1 MQLPLFSPTT
11 NWTAPRLEDLPQWRG
26 AKRIAFDLETRD
38 PQLRELGPG
47 VRRDPKCNYIV
58 GFSFARCDQMRGY
71 YVPLRHLG
79 GDNVENPE
87 RYIEW
92 LREQAAEFDGIVVGQ
107 NLSYDID
114 WCSTLNVAFPNVKY
128 FHDVMIGEV
137 LCNELHQS
145 YSMANILQRR
155 GLPPK
160 DETVLESAAK
170 SFGVDPKGGMWQLP
184 ARFVGAYGEA
194 DAVRPLQ
201 ILAQQEL
208 DIEKQNLGQI
218 FALESELLP
227 VLVHIRQRGIRIN
240 FDQLDKVVKW
250 SMEQEQEAL
259 NRVYDST
266 GVRLELGS
274 VWRANAIAPAL
285 ERVGIKLAKT
295 EKTNAPKIDK
305 FLLETTDHPVA
316 KALGWARKVNKI
328 RTTFAESI
336 YRHSTNGRIHTTLT
350 QMAGEDETSGGG
362 VKGARFGRMSCSS
375 PNLQQ
380 SPGRDEFGRLWR
392 SIYIPEQDM
401 LWCCAD
407 YSQQEPKMAA
417 HFAGLLKLP
426 GAAEMVRRY
435 NEDPLTDSHSVM
447 AEITGLDRK
456 YAKIV
461 GLGIAYGEGGY
472 KLCKD
477 MGLPTA
483 IKVCFGRD
491 TFDADSV
498 QGQKALEMGGKRF
511 HAAGPEGQRILDRYN
526 ENAPFV
532 KLLSNKC
539 SDIAKRRGYIIT
551 MLGRRC
557 RFPVDESGNYDWTY
571 RALNRLIQGSS
582 ADQTKQS
589 VINVHK
595 AGHFLQLA
603 VHDELDA
610 SVADLA
616 EGKRIGEIM
625 KDAVKATVPFRVDVE
640 LGPSW
645 GEIS

>member
-1 MQLPLFSPTT
+1 
-11 NWTAPRLEDLPQWRG
+11 
-26 AKRIAFDLETRD
+26 
-38 PQLRELGPG
+38 
-47 VRRDPKCNYIV
+47 
-58 GFSFARCDQMRGY
+58 
-71 YVPLRHLG
+71 
-79 GDNVENPE
+79 
-87 RYIEW
+87 
-92 LREQAAEFDGIVVGQ
+92 
-107 NLSYDID
+107 
-114 WCSTLNVAFPNVKY
+114 
-128 FHDVMIGEV
+128 
-137 LCNELHQS
+137 
-145 YSMANILQRR
+145 
-155 GLPPK
+155 
-160 DETVLESAAK
+160 
-170 SFGVDPKGGMWQLP
+170 
-184 ARFVGAYGEA
+184 
-194 DAVRPLQ
+194 
-201 ILAQQEL
+201 
-208 DIEKQNLGQI
+208 
-218 FALESELLP
+218 
-227 VLVHIRQRGIRIN
+227 
-240 FDQLDKVVKW
+240 
-250 SMEQEQEAL
+250 
-259 NRVYDST
+259 
-266 GVRLELGS
+266 
-274 VWRANAIAPAL
+274 
-285 ERVGIKLAKT
+285 
-295 EKTNAPKIDK
+295 
-305 FLLETTDHPVA
+305 
-316 KALGWARKVNKI
+316 
-328 RTTFAESI
+328 
-336 YRHSTNGRIHTTLT
+336 
-350 QMAGEDETSGGG
+350 
-362 VKGARFGRMSCSS
+362 
-375 PNLQQ
+375 
-380 SPGRDEFGRLWR
+380 
-392 SIYIPEQDM
+392 
-401 LWCCAD
+401 
-407 YSQQEPKMAA
+407 MAA